1 MNKVS
6 ETELGSSEEYQSF
19 RSSVALR
26 KFDLG
31 SSANPKTWA
40 YFDCGPRHTKKCRS
54 PIIFIPSISGTAD
67 IYYLQALGL
76 STRGYRIILVQWPPY
91 WSISAWCD
99 GFKEFLSR
107 LELEKVHI
115 FGTSLGGFLA
125 QKFTEHT
132 NSCPRVA
139 SLMLCNS
146 FTDASIFDFGE
157 HSSLFWLIP
166 YSCLK
171 DLILYGFQ
179 TDTDDQRIHQASD
192 FMIERLEGLSHTDLA
207 SRLFLNCLPTHV
219 SPQKVNDIPITIID
233 AWDESALCHRIKE
246 DLYKYYPEARL
257 AHLKTG
263 GNFPFLSRS
272 DEVNLHIIL
281 HLRNYD
287 NPA

>member
-1 MNKVS
+1 MPAMY
-6 ETELGSSEEYQSF
+6 EEGVTQKYQK
-19 RSSVALR
+19 RSWAVVKNIKASVQMLHYEN
-26 KFDLG
+26 L
-31 SSANPKTWA
+31 TW
-40 YFDCGPRHTKKCRS
+40 DRQRVQKHGL
-54 PIIFIPSISGTAD
+54 ISIVVHD
-67 IYYLQALGL
+67 IQKSALGL
-76 STRGYRIILVQWPPY
+76 SARGYRIILVQWPPY

-107 LELEKVHI
+107 LELEK
-115 FGTSLGGFLA
+115 
-125 QKFTEHT
+125 
-132 NSCPRVA
+132 NC
-139 SLMLCNS
+139 
-146 FTDASIFDFGE
+146 
-157 HSSLFWLIP
+157 
-166 YSCLK
+166 
-171 DLILYGFQ
+171 
-179 TDTDDQRIHQASD
+179 
-192 FMIERLEGLSHTDLA
+192 
-207 SRLFLNCLPTHV
+207 FLNCLPTHV